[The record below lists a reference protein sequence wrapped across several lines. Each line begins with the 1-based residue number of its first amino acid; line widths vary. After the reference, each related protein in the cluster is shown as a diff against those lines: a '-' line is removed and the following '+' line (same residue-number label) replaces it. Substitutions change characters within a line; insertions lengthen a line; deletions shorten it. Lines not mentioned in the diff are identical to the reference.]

1 VFRHTT
7 LPLSRPS
14 KLGTLRTAK
23 LGYYRTPPMQILLR
37 GREKKFPSSSLMPFI
52 LSRRDAV
59 YPEIGQREGS
69 CGEIRVSRL
78 HSLSKQLH
86 RSFKLAII
94 YLIAMFMYSWYIP
107 T

>member
-1 VFRHTT
+1 
-7 LPLSRPS
+7 
-14 KLGTLRTAK
+14 
-23 LGYYRTPPMQILLR
+23 
-37 GREKKFPSSSLMPFI
+37 MPFI

-59 YPEIGQREGS
+59 YLEIGQREGS

-94 YLIAMFMYSWYIP
+94 YLIAIFMHSWYTLREKAHALCLTMKYYP
-107 T
+107 TARLDITML